1 MTYLLDTDTLV
12 FYLRGRDDVRQ
23 KLLSVP
29 FGELCTSSV
38 CIGELYYGAAKSQ
51 RRAERRAEVDR
62 LRGLLTSLPLSNA
75 ETERFGALKASLEN
89 RGERLA
95 DADLMIAA
103 TALEHNLVVVTG
115 NLRHYGRVGGLQIE
129 NWIER

>member
-1 MTYLLDTDTLV
+1 VTYLLDTDTLV

-23 KLLSVP
+23 KLLNVP
-29 FGELCTSSV
+29 LSELCTSSV

-51 RRAERRAEVDR
+51 QRAERKAEVDS
-62 LRGLLTSLPLSNA
+62 LRALLLALPLGTA
-75 ETERFGALKASLEN
+75 ETERFGELKAALEV

-95 DADLMIAA
+95 DVDPMIAA

-115 NLRHYGRVGGLQIE
+115 NLRHFERIGSLQVE